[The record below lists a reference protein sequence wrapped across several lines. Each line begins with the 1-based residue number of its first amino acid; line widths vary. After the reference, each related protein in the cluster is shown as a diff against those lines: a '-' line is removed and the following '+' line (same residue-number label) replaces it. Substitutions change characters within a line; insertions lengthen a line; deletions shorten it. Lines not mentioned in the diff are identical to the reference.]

1 MSQTQMG
8 SRLVF
13 ENAKTLI
20 NQLGYDASHAVL
32 TPSYLRSESL
42 LNTSSAS
49 YQVPILV
56 NQLQSGATTP
66 TNREV
71 RLQLQD
77 MFIVSSIQFLLVSGA
92 ATNGA
97 ARSYSYPNLTAF
109 PTGNAQLYTVYNGY
123 FNIQV
128 NNQNILPK
136 WSILQHLDIP
146 QTQQNTNF
154 NSATATS
161 PAQYT
166 QDEQSFDEYGM
177 VVCEPNIVL
186 NGASNINA
194 SLQLPAAPSALDSNT
209 YVATIF
215 FGLLAQNVTSV
226 K

>member
-1 MSQTQMG
+1 MSATQIG

-32 TPSYLRSESL
+32 TPSYIRSESL
-42 LNTSSAS
+42 LSTSAAS
-49 YQVPILV
+49 YAVPILV
-56 NQLQSGATTP
+56 NQTQNGNSP
-66 TNREV
+66 SVRES

-77 MFIVSSIQFLLVSGA
+77 MFVVSSIQFLLVSGS
-92 ATNGA
+92 ATTGSAKN
-97 ARSYSYPNLTAF
+97 YTYPNLTAF
-109 PTGNAQLYTVYNGY
+109 PTGAAQLYNLYNGY
-123 FNIQV
+123 FSIQV
-128 NNQNILPK
+128 NNQNVLPK
-136 WSILQHLDIP
+136 WPLIQHLDVP

-154 NSATATS
+154 NAASATS

-166 QDEQSFDEYGM
+166 IDEVSMNSYAMQ
-177 VVCEPNIVL
+177 VCEPNIVL

-194 SLQLPAAPSALDSNT
+194 TLNFPAAPSTVDANT

-215 FGLLAQNVTSV
+215 YGLLAQNVTSV